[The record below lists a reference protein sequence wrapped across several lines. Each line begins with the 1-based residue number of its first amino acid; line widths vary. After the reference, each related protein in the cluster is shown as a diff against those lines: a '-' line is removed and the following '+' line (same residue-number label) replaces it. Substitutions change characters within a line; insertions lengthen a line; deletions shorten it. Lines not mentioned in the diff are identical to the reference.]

1 MTPTPFLKTVALFAA
16 GCLWLAGCTEAPPPA
31 TVPFDHGH
39 VLLDQVLQKHVENG
53 LVNYR
58 ALQNDQETLNRYL
71 QTLAG
76 VDPKA
81 YENWTRPQ
89 KLALWINA
97 YNAYTLRVILDHYP
111 VTRSIFADPL
121 RRYPADSIRQIPGVW
136 GWRKWPVMGGR
147 FTLDRMEHTI
157 LRQQLKEPRIH
168 FVLVCASMGCP
179 LLESHA
185 FDAEHLEQR
194 LEQAAV
200 NYLYRDHKIQVDRER
215 NAVRLAQIMNWFAG
229 DFAPDPQTAAF
240 FERYPRDAIGP
251 LTWVYRYANTADREF
266 MRQGRFELSYLEYDW
281 ALNDRR

>member
-1 MTPTPFLKTVALFAA
+1 MKFKTVALLAA
-16 GCLWLAGCTEAPPPA
+16 GCLWLAGCTEAPPPS
-31 TVPFDHGH
+31 TVPFDHEH
-39 VLLDQVLQKHVENG
+39 RLLDQVLQKHVENG

-58 ALQNDQETLNRYL
+58 ALQADPETLDRYL
-71 QTLAG
+71 QSLAG

-89 KLALWINA
+89 KLAFWINA

-121 RRYPADSIRQIPGVW
+121 RRHPADSIRQIPGVW
-136 GWRKWPVMGGR
+136 GWRKWPVMGGK
-147 FTLDRMEHTI
+147 FTLDQMEHTI

-168 FVLVCASMGCP
+168 FVLVCASKGCP

-200 NYLYRDHKIQVDRER
+200 NYLYRDHKIQIDRER
-215 NAVRLAQIMNWFAG
+215 NAVRLPQIMNWFAE
-229 DFAPDPQTAAF
+229 DFVPDPQTAAF
-240 FERYPRDAIGP
+240 FERYPREAIGP
-251 LTWVYRYANTADREF
+251 LAWVYRYANAADREF
-266 MRQGRFELSYLEYDW
+266 MRQGKFELTYLEYDW